1 MGKCCTHCKKLLHP
15 KNKTGLCLYC
25 YNHPPF
31 ILKKCFVCG
40 NDFKAK
46 RTYTRYCSNYCS
58 VQKTP
63 EKYQEKIKQ
72 NKWVRYDFKIDRCCS
87 YCGAKIKHKTSRM
100 VRTKKS
106 FCDFSC
112 YRLFSKKIRKMTC
125 IQCFAC
131 KKQVCIHSSSFKH
144 RPRKTCS
151 KKCKA
156 VYIRFLAEERR
167 KKYGYTKHQLD
178 RLSRYSPEAK
188 EWRKK
193 VFERDN
199 YTCVLCNARNGQ
211 GYSVYLEAD
220 HIKPWAFFP
229 ELRFELSNGRTLC
242 RKCHDKTKIP
252 ANKMR
257 KIWGKH

>member
-112 YRLFSKKIRKMTC
+112 YRLFSKSNALRYYIPNFIPLTNAEHQALHNNESYYASKIVSIRGIEWFQDIERMKRTT
-125 IQCFAC
+125 
-131 KKQVCIHSSSFKH
+131 V
-144 RPRKTCS
+144 KTDRFFYMEHLE
-151 KKCKA
+151 KLKA
-156 VYIRFLAEERR
+156 M
-167 KKYGYTKHQLD
+167 
-178 RLSRYSPEAK
+178 
-188 EWRKK
+188 
-193 VFERDN
+193 
-199 YTCVLCNARNGQ
+199 
-211 GYSVYLEAD
+211 LE
-220 HIKPWAFFP
+220 
-229 ELRFELSNGRTLC
+229 
-242 RKCHDKTKIP
+242 
-252 ANKMR
+252 
-257 KIWGKH
+257 